1 MEQRQTLARA
11 DEAHDLPSLV
21 ERVAHDSASLLDQ
34 KLALLKIEIKEEVSA
49 YVRGSVVMVAGGII
63 AVVGFALLNVAFA
76 FAIAALF
83 ANADLSQPARY
94 AVGFVITGLA
104 YLIIGAI
111 VVVIT
116 KNRLARLGLLPRRT
130 INELEKD
137 KDWLQKEL

>member
-11 DEAHDLPSLV
+11 DEGHDLASLV
-21 ERVAHDSASLLDQ
+21 ERVAHDSATLLDQ
-34 KLALLKIEIKEEVSA
+34 KLALLKIEIKEEVNA
-49 YVRGSVVMVAGGII
+49 YVRGSVVMIAAGII

-83 ANADLSQPARY
+83 ANADLSQPAKY
-94 AVGFVITGLA
+94 AVGFVITGVA